1 MHLDLKEE
9 IEIPEK
15 VEISLDGNIL
25 IVKGPKGE
33 LKRNFPLKI
42 TYDNKK
48 ISIEIKKA
56 TKRDKNILKTTVA
69 HIKNMIKGVLEWYKY
84 SLQIASVHFP
94 MNVSAT
100 KEYVIIKNFL
110 GETKERKAF
119 ILPGVK
125 LEIKGDIIS
134 LESPDKEAAG
144 QTAANIETATHITSR
159 DRRIFQ
165 DGIWIIEKAGQK
177 IE

>member
-1 MHLDLKEE
+1 MHIDLKEE

-15 VEISLDGNIL
+15 VEIKVEGLL
-25 IVKGPKGE
+25 LTVKGSKGE
-33 LKRNFPLKI
+33 LKRKFPLKI
-42 TYDNKK
+42 NHDGKK
-48 ISIEIKKA
+48 LIIEIKNA
-56 TKRDKNILKTTVA
+56 TKRDKNLLKTGVA
-69 HIKNMIKGVLEWYKY
+69 HIKNMIKGVIEGYKY
-84 SLQIASVHFP
+84 SLQICSVHFP

-100 KEYVIIKNFL
+100 KDQIIIKNFL
-110 GETKERKAF
+110 GEAKERKAV
-119 ILPGVK
+119 ILPTVK
-125 LEIKGDIIS
+125 VEIKGDIIN

-144 QTAANIETATHITSR
+144 QTAANIETSTHVKAR